1 MKNLKICNRCGNKY
15 WPNRS
20 DQMYCSKGC
29 RLREYAETA
38 KVIREDERR
47 LKQKKTDSPA
57 SKNQS

>member
-29 RLREYAETA
+29 RLREYSETA

-47 LKQKKTDSPA
+47 LKTKKS
-57 SKNQS
+57 S

>member
-15 WPNRS
+15 WPSRS

-29 RLREYAETA
+29 RLREYSETS

-47 LKQKKTDSPA
+47 LKQKNLA
-57 SKNQS
+57 SATNTN